1 MPRGRKKKAEDVQN
15 TVPEAVG
22 HELTE
27 QEHEA
32 LHAAGIPHTHDHEH
46 VHDHEHDHD
55 HDHEDGHDHA
65 HEEGHTHEHS
75 HAHGHGHTHSHEHT
89 RSVLNRMSRAIGHLQ
104 YVRKM
109 IEEGRDCSEVLI
121 QLAAVQSALQST
133 GKVILQDHLKHCIV
147 EAAQEGDTEAIDELC
162 KAIDRYMK

>member
-1 MPRGRKKKAEDVQN
+1 MPRGRKKKTEDIQS
-15 TVPEAVG
+15 TAPEAIG
-22 HELTE
+22 HELTG
-27 QEHEA
+27 QAHEA
-32 LHAAGIPHTHDHEH
+32 LHAADIPHTHH
-46 VHDHEHDHD
+46 

-65 HEEGHTHEHS
+65 HEDGHTHEHS
-75 HAHGHGHTHSHEHT
+75 RIHGHGHTHSHEHT

-109 IEEGRDCSEVLI
+109 MEEGRDCSEVLI

-133 GKVILQDHLKHCIV
+133 GKVILQDHLKHCMV
-147 EAAQEGDTEAIDELC
+147 EAAQVGDTEAIDELC

>member
-1 MPRGRKKKAEDVQN
+1 MPRERKKRVEDGQSAA
-15 TVPEAVG
+15 PEAVG

-32 LHAAGIPHTHDHEH
+32 LHVAGIPHTHA
-46 VHDHEHDHD
+46 HDHEHD
-55 HDHEDGHDHA
+55 HDHEDGHDHE
-65 HEEGHTHEHS
+65 HEDDHKHEHS

-109 IEEGRDCSEVLI
+109 VEEGRDCSEVLI

>member
-15 TVPEAVG
+15 TAHETVG

-32 LHAAGIPHTHDHEH
+32 MHAAGIPHTHDHDHDHEH
-46 VHDHEHDHD
+46 VHDHDHVHEGGQEHD
-55 HDHEDGHDHA
+55 
-65 HEEGHTHEHS
+65 HEHS

-109 IEEGRDCSEVLI
+109 VEEGRDCSEVLI

>member
-1 MPRGRKKKAEDVQN
+1 MPRGRKKKVEDVQN
-15 TVPEAVG
+15 AAPEAVG

-32 LHAAGIPHTHDHEH
+32 LHAAGIPHTHDH
-46 VHDHEHDHD
+46 DHD
-55 HDHEDGHDHA
+55 HDHE
-65 HEEGHTHEHS
+65 EGHA

-121 QLAAVQSALQST
+121 QLAAVQSALQNT

>member
-15 TVPEAVG
+15 AVSEAVG

-32 LHAAGIPHTHDHEH
+32 LHAEGTPHTHVHE
-46 VHDHEHDHD
+46 HEHDQK
-55 HDHEDGHDHA
+55 DGHDHA

-75 HAHGHGHTHSHEHT
+75 HAHGHRHTHSHEHT

-109 IEEGRDCSEVLI
+109 VEEGRDCSEVLI
-121 QLAAVQSALQST
+121 QLAAVQSALQNT

>member
-1 MPRGRKKKAEDVQN
+1 MPRGRKKKAEEIQN
-15 TVPEAVG
+15 AVPGAVG

-27 QEHEA
+27 QAHEA
-32 LHAAGIPHTHDHEH
+32 LHAAGIPHTHAHECDHG
-46 VHDHEHDHD
+46 
-55 HDHEDGHDHA
+55 DGHA
-65 HEEGHTHEHS
+65 HV
-75 HAHGHGHTHSHEHT
+75 HAHGHTHAHEHT

-109 IEEGRDCSEVLI
+109 VEEGRDCSEVLI

>member
-1 MPRGRKKKAEDVQN
+1 MPRGREKKAEDVQN
-15 TVPEAVG
+15 AVPEAVD

-32 LHAAGIPHTHDHEH
+32 LHAAGIPHTHIHEH
-46 VHDHEHDHD
+46 EHEHE
-55 HDHEDGHDHA
+55 HDHEDGHDHE
-65 HEEGHTHEHS
+65 HEDDHKHEHS

-109 IEEGRDCSEVLI
+109 VEEGRDCSEVLI

>member
-1 MPRGRKKKAEDVQN
+1 MPRGRKKKTEDIQN
-15 TVPEAVG
+15 AAPEAVSR
-22 HELTE
+22 ELTE

-32 LHAAGIPHTHDHEH
+32 MHAAGIPHTHA
-46 VHDHEHDHD
+46 HDHEHDHEHE
-55 HDHEDGHDHA
+55 HDNEHDHA
-65 HEEGHTHEHS
+65 NEDGHTHEHS

-109 IEEGRDCSEVLI
+109 VEEGRDCSEVLI

>member
-1 MPRGRKKKAEDVQN
+1 MPRGRKKKTEEIQN
-15 TVPEAVG
+15 VAPEAVK

-27 QEHEA
+27 QAHEA
-32 LHAAGIPHTHDHEH
+32 LHAAGIPHTHVHEH
-46 VHDHEHDHD
+46 EHD

-65 HEEGHTHEHS
+65 HEDGHTHDHS

-109 IEEGRDCSEVLI
+109 VEEGRDCSEVLI

>member
-1 MPRGRKKKAEDVQN
+1 MPGGRKIKAEEIQN
-15 TVPEAVG
+15 AAPETVA

-27 QEHEA
+27 QAHEA
-32 LHAAGIPHTHDHEH
+32 LHAAGIPHTHA
-46 VHDHEHDHD
+46 HDHEHDH
-55 HDHEDGHDHA
+55 GHGD
-65 HEEGHTHEHS
+65 GHTH
-75 HAHGHGHTHSHEHT
+75 AHGHTHSHEHT

-121 QLAAVQSALQST
+121 QLAAVQSALQNT